1 MREHRSGLG
10 WRGRYEVLSVGG
22 VMEVRDV
29 VEIGQGG
36 NPEGGGAM
44 TGLKRRRRGGQE
56 SQIDPTLKQHAQ
68 SV

>member
-10 WRGRYEVLSVGG
+10 WKGRYEVLRVSG

-29 VEIGQGG
+29 VETGQGG

-44 TGLKRRRRGGQE
+44 TGLKRRRRGGRE
-56 SQIDPTLKQHAQ
+56 SQIDHTPKQHAQ